1 MSLLSWK
8 TKNNRIRNSTKL
20 RQITESWNPKDLKR
34 KEIESE
40 EGKKHKKKKKKTEET
55 VEEEEEIEGTVEEK
69 TVVAA
74 PKRWNQRKRWIKKF
88 FSRRHTG
95 NKNVRE
101 EARVPRKAYD

>member
-1 MSLLSWK
+1 MSRLSWK

-20 RQITESWNPKDLKR
+20 RQMTESWNPKDLKR

-40 EGKKHKKKKKKTEET
+40 EGKKHKKKKKKKTEET

-74 PKRWNQRKRWIKKF
+74 PKQW
-88 FSRRHTG
+88 S
-95 NKNVRE
+95 
-101 EARVPRKAYD
+101 

>member
-1 MSLLSWK
+1 MSRLSWK

-20 RQITESWNPKDLKR
+20 RQITESWNPKDLKC
-34 KEIESE
+34 KKIESE

-55 VEEEEEIEGTVEEK
+55 VEEEEIEGTVEEK
-69 TVVAA
+69 TVLAA